1 VHPAGCFSG
10 TVVLWQPSR
19 QFAGTAES
27 WNDGLLRVE
36 QYDSTATVWLSTYG
50 VAPAAVVELEREW
63 RTVLPRLLI

>member
-1 VHPAGCFSG
+1 MNSTLGVGPCQKSQ
-10 TVVLWQPSR
+10 LRPS
-19 QFAGTAES
+19 GTAEA

-36 QYDSTATVWLSTYG
+36 LYDSTATVWLSTYG